1 MISRAQYAAPTMNA
15 ITTRTRRVGRVVG
28 RAVGRV
34 VGRAVNR
41 NASAAASAAARSNL
55 YRHLFSIT
63 ATHINCYIYI
73 TIVCTRTRYVR
84 IIGARLIN
92 Q

>member
-1 MISRAQYAAPTMNA
+1 MISRAQYAALTMNA
-15 ITTRTRRVGRVVG
+15 TTSRTRRVWRDVD
-28 RAVGRV
+28 
-34 VGRAVNR
+34 R
-41 NASAAASAAARSNL
+41 NASAAASAATWSNL
-55 YRHLFSIT
+55 YWPLFSVT

-73 TIVCTRTRYVR
+73 TIVCTRTRYAR